1 MNDVEFDPADNT
13 RTISADIA
21 ADSANA
27 DCTERF
33 PTVLTG
39 AIENPLLRLL
49 QSHLPELKVKKLL
62 HHRGVPEVNNINGLS
77 MEQKVLAL
85 ASLPRAYRP
94 TIDAAR
100 FAQRVVTQ
108 MHVSLELRNPQDPRY
123 LRFYYDQADV
133 MRGGKI
139 KPMPEFLESLT
150 GAGFLLAGPS
160 GSGKTAFLQ
169 RLRALVGERH
179 TKIIG
184 IGDAPAEFIFIPML
198 ILRWPDCGT
207 LFGLLANLRNALI
220 GELGCSQTSE
230 NAFANLLGPFGP
242 SAAIAT
248 CVFLNLGLLAVDGM
262 CKQSLDGDPKEILD
276 FIATFKSRTGIP
288 TIVCCTYPALQLI
301 ARGGSKHASFG
312 SVGQE
317 YWDLE
322 PPGDNWDALCTW
334 FWDLGFHAADAPM
347 PEYLPTMMWQAS
359 LGIMRVFTEGFKVIL
374 HQAVY
379 EPRYFTKAAASD
391 VAYLLDLRL
400 RIFEEPLMLLR
411 KIQNQKKSEPMPN
424 PTPAD
429 LYHADYLPFE
439 AFSGTS
445 RKLLETKPIARASS
459 PAKQKRL

>member
-1 MNDVEFDPADNT
+1 MNHVEFDPVDKT

-21 ADSANA
+21 AHSANA
-27 DCTERF
+27 GCTERF
-33 PTVLTG
+33 PTVVTG
-39 AIENPLLRLL
+39 TIENPLLRLL
-49 QSHLPELKVKKLL
+49 QSQLPELKVKKLL
-62 HHRGVPEVNNINGLS
+62 HHRGVPEVNNIDGLS

-139 KPMPEFLESLT
+139 KPMPDFLESLT

-160 GSGKTAFLQ
+160 GSGKTVFLQ
-169 RLRALVGERH
+169 RLRVLVGERH
-179 TKIIG
+179 TKITG

-230 NAFANLLGPFGP
+230 SAFANLLGPFGA

-262 CKQSLDGDPKEILD
+262 CKQSLYGDPKEILD
-276 FIATFKSRTGIP
+276 FIATFKARTGIP

-301 ARGGSKHASFG
+301 ARGGSKHANFG

-322 PPGDNWDALCTW
+322 PPGANWDAMCTW
-334 FWDLGFHAADAPM
+334 FWGLGFHAADVPT
-347 PEYLPTMMWQAS
+347 PEYLPTMMWKAS
-359 LGIMRVFTEGFKVIL
+359 LGIMRVFTEGFKAIL
-374 HQAVY
+374 HHAVY
-379 EPRYFTKAAASD
+379 EPRFFANASASD
-391 VAYLLDLRL
+391 VAYLLELRL
-400 RIFEEPLMLLR
+400 RIFEEPLMALR
-411 KIQNQKKSEPMPN
+411 RIPKEKKSETAPN

-429 LYHADYLPFE
+429 LYHADYFPFA
-439 AFSGTS
+439 AFTETS
-445 RKLLETKPIARASS
+445 RELLETKPKARVGSQV
-459 PAKQKRL
+459 KHKRP

>member
-1 MNDVEFDPADNT
+1 MNNVEFDPVDKT
-13 RTISADIA
+13 RAISADIA
-21 ADSANA
+21 AQSANA
-27 DCTERF
+27 GCIERF
-33 PTVLTG
+33 PPVLTG

-49 QSHLPELKVKKLL
+49 QSQLPELKVKKLL
-62 HHRGVPEVNNINGLS
+62 HHRGVPRVDNNDGLS
-77 MEQKVLAL
+77 MEQKLLAL

-100 FAQRVVTQ
+100 FAQRVVMQ

-160 GSGKTAFLQ
+160 GSGKTVFLQ

-184 IGDAPAEFIFIPML
+184 IGDAPAEFIFVPML

-262 CKQSLDGDPKEILD
+262 CKQSLYGDPKEILD
-276 FIATFKSRTGIP
+276 FIATFKARTGIP

-301 ARGGSKHASFG
+301 ARGGSKHANFG
-312 SVGQE
+312 SLGQE

-322 PPGDNWDALCTW
+322 PPGANWDAMCTW
-334 FWDLGFHAADAPM
+334 FWGLGFHAADIHM
-347 PEYLPTMMWQAS
+347 PEYLPTMMWGAS
-359 LGIMRVFTEGFKVIL
+359 LGNMRVFAQGFDAIL
-374 HQAVY
+374 HHAVY
-379 EPRYFTKAAASD
+379 EPRFFANAPASE
-391 VAYLLDLRL
+391 VAYLLGLWLRM
-400 RIFEEPLMLLR
+400 FDEPLMLLKR
-411 KIQNQKKSEPMPN
+411 IQNQKKSEPMPN

-429 LYHADYLPFE
+429 LYHADYLPFA

-445 RKLLETKPIARASS
+445 RELLETKPRARADS
-459 PAKQKRL
+459 PVKQKRP